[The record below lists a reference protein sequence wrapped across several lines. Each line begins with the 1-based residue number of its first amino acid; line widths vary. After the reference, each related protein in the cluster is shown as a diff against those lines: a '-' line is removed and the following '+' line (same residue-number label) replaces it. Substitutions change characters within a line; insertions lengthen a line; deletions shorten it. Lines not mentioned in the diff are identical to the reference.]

1 MLDFDLVLFG
11 ATGDLAMRKLFVS
24 LYEIYT
30 HYGFKKDSKII
41 ASGRKE
47 LSNEEFLALLC
58 EKTQLHSREKG
69 EEFLAHISYLRVRL
83 DNPKDFE
90 ELSKIATKNKPLIF
104 YFSISPSFFATTA
117 QNLAQNA
124 LNHANTRLIL
134 EKPLGHDL
142 KTCKEIFQSISAFF
156 KEEQIFRIDHYLGKK
171 GVQNIL
177 ELRLNNPI
185 LNILWDQISAVE
197 ICVYE
202 TLGVEERGE
211 FYDKIGALRDM
222 VQNHLLQVLSLIAT
236 DLPNDLKDLRKEKI
250 KVLKTLQPP
259 KDFKKQ
265 VIRAQYQ
272 GYRDENKVH
281 KESQT
286 ETFVAIKAFLD
297 TPKFKGV
304 PFYLKHAKKMP
315 HNQASVKI
323 HFFNAVNTL
332 EFFLSQDKI
341 TLTLQDH
348 QNPLILETHNK
359 QEFLQ
364 PYAKLLYDAIQNN
377 HNNFAHQL
385 ELEASWVFIDTL
397 IEGFMNNATPL
408 YSYESHNLNESEF
421 LKPLYQ

>member
-30 HYGFKKDSKII
+30 HYGFRKDSKII

-69 EEFLAHISYLRVRL
+69 EEFLAHISYLRIRL

-104 YFSISPSFFATTA
+104 YFSISPSFFTTTA
-117 QNLAQNA
+117 QHLAKNA

-142 KTCKEIFQSISAFF
+142 KTCKEIFQSISTFF

-323 HFFNAVNTL
+323 HFNAINTL

-341 TLTLQDH
+341 TLTLKDH
-348 QNPLILETHNK
+348 QNPLILETHHK

-397 IEGFMNNATPL
+397 IEGFINNATPL
-408 YSYESHNLNESEF
+408 YSYESHHLNESEF

>member
-30 HYGFKKDSKII
+30 HYGFKKDSRII

-69 EEFLAHISYLRVRL
+69 EEFLAHISYFCVRL

-117 QNLAQNA
+117 QHLAKNA

-142 KTCKEIFQSISAFF
+142 KTCKEIFKSISTFF

-272 GYRDENKVH
+272 GYRDENKVN

-315 HNQASVKI
+315 HNQASAKI
-323 HFFNAVNTL
+323 HFNAINTL

-348 QNPLILETHNK
+348 QNPLILETHHK

>member
-69 EEFLAHISYLRVRL
+69 EEFLAHISYFCVRL

-117 QNLAQNA
+117 QHLAKNA

-142 KTCKEIFQSISAFF
+142 KTCKEIFQSISTFF

-272 GYRDENKVH
+272 GYRDENKVN

-304 PFYLKHAKKMP
+304 PFYIKHAKKMP
-315 HNQASVKI
+315 CNQASAKI
-323 HFFNAVNTL
+323 HFNATNTL

-341 TLTLQDH
+341 TLTLKDN

-408 YSYESHNLNESEF
+408 HSYESHNLNELEF

>member
-58 EKTQLHSREKG
+58 EKTQLHSKEKG
-69 EEFLAHISYLRVRL
+69 EEFLAHISYFCVRL

-117 QNLAQNA
+117 QHLAKNA

-142 KTCKEIFQSISAFF
+142 KTCKEIFRSISAFF

-185 LNILWDQISAVE
+185 LSILWDQISAVE

-315 HNQASVKI
+315 HNQASAKI
-323 HFFNAVNTL
+323 HFNAINTL

-348 QNPLILETHNK
+348 QNPLILETHHK

-408 YSYESHNLNESEF
+408 YSYESHSLNESEF

>member
-69 EEFLAHISYLRVRL
+69 REFLAHISYFCVRL

-117 QNLAQNA
+117 QHLAKNA

-142 KTCKEIFQSISAFF
+142 KTCKEIFQSISTFF

-272 GYRDENKVH
+272 GYRDENKVN

-315 HNQASVKI
+315 RNQASAKI
-323 HFFNAVNTL
+323 HFNAVNTL

-341 TLTLQDH
+341 TLTLQGH
-348 QNPLILETHNK
+348 QNPLILETHHK

-397 IEGFMNNATPL
+397 IEGFMNNAMPL

>member
-47 LSNEEFLALLC
+47 LSDEEFLALLC
-58 EKTQLHSREKG
+58 EKTQLHSRENG
-69 EEFLAHISYLRVRL
+69 EEFLAHISYFCVRL

-117 QNLAQNA
+117 QHLAKNA

-142 KTCKEIFQSISAFF
+142 KTCKEIFQSISTFF

-272 GYRDENKVH
+272 GYRDENKVN

-315 HNQASVKI
+315 RNQASAKI
-323 HFFNAVNTL
+323 HFNAVNTL

-348 QNPLILETHNK
+348 QNPLILETHHK

>member
-69 EEFLAHISYLRVRL
+69 EEFLAHISYFCVRL

-117 QNLAQNA
+117 QHLAKNA
-124 LNHANTRLIL
+124 LSHANTRLIL

-142 KTCKEIFQSISAFF
+142 KTCKEIFQSISTFF

-259 KDFKKQ
+259 KDFKRQ

-272 GYRDENKVH
+272 GYRDENKVN

-315 HNQASVKI
+315 HNQASAKI
-323 HFFNAVNTL
+323 HFNAVNTL

-348 QNPLILETHNK
+348 QNPLILETHHK

-408 YSYESHNLNESEF
+408 HSYESHNLNESEF

>member
-69 EEFLAHISYLRVRL
+69 EEFLAHISYFCVRL

-117 QNLAQNA
+117 QYLAKNA

-142 KTCKEIFQSISAFF
+142 KTCKEIFQSISTFF

-272 GYRDENKVH
+272 GYRDENKVN

-297 TPKFKGV
+297 MPKFKGV

-315 HNQASVKI
+315 HNQASAKI
-323 HFFNAVNTL
+323 HFNAVNTL

-348 QNPLILETHNK
+348 QNPLILETHHK

-408 YSYESHNLNESEF
+408 HSYESHNLNESEF

>member
-58 EKTQLHSREKG
+58 EKTQLHSRQKG
-69 EEFLAHISYLRVRL
+69 EEFLAHISYFCVRL

-117 QNLAQNA
+117 QHLAKNA

-142 KTCKEIFQSISAFF
+142 KTCKEIFQSISTFF

-259 KDFKKQ
+259 KDFKRQ

-315 HNQASVKI
+315 RNQASAKI
-323 HFFNAVNTL
+323 HFNAVNTL
-332 EFFLSQDKI
+332 EFFLSQDTI

-348 QNPLILETHNK
+348 QNPLILETHHK

-364 PYAKLLYDAIQNN
+364 PYAKLLHDAIQNN

-408 YSYESHNLNESEF
+408 HSYESHNLNESEF

>member
-30 HYGFKKDSKII
+30 HYGFKNDSKII

-58 EKTQLHSREKG
+58 EKTQLHLREKG
-69 EEFLAHISYLRVRL
+69 EEFLAHISYLCVRL

-117 QNLAQNA
+117 QHLAQNA

-142 KTCKEIFQSISAFF
+142 KTCQEIFQSISAFF

-236 DLPNDLKDLRKEKI
+236 DLPHDLKDLRKEKI

-315 HNQASVKI
+315 RNQASVKI
-323 HFFNAVNTL
+323 HFNAINTL

-341 TLTLQDH
+341 TLTLKDH
-348 QNPLILETHNK
+348 QNPLILETHNE

>member
-69 EEFLAHISYLRVRL
+69 EEFLAHISYFCVRL

-117 QNLAQNA
+117 QHLAKNA

-142 KTCKEIFQSISAFF
+142 KTCKEIFQSISVFF

-286 ETFVAIKAFLD
+286 ETFIAIKAFLD

-315 HNQASVKI
+315 CNQASAKI
-323 HFFNAVNTL
+323 HFNAINTL

-341 TLTLQDH
+341 TLTLQDY

>member
-24 LYEIYT
+24 LYEIYAY
-30 HYGFKKDSKII
+30 YGFKKDSKII

-69 EEFLAHISYLRVRL
+69 EEFLAHISYFCVRL

-117 QNLAQNA
+117 QHLAKNA

-142 KTCKEIFQSISAFF
+142 KTCKEIFQSISTFF

-272 GYRDENKVH
+272 GYRDENKVN

-323 HFFNAVNTL
+323 HFNAVNTL

-348 QNPLILETHNK
+348 QNPLILETHHK

>member
-69 EEFLAHISYLRVRL
+69 EEFLAHISYFCVRL

-117 QNLAQNA
+117 QHLAKNA
-124 LNHANTRLIL
+124 LNHANTHLIL

-142 KTCKEIFQSISAFF
+142 KTCKEIFKSISAFF

-272 GYRDENKVH
+272 GYRDENKVN

-315 HNQASVKI
+315 HNQASAKI
-323 HFFNAVNTL
+323 HFNAVNTL

-408 YSYESHNLNESEF
+408 HSYESHNLNESEF

>member
-47 LSNEEFLALLC
+47 LSSEEFLALLC

-69 EEFLAHISYLRVRL
+69 EEFLAHISYFCVRL

-117 QNLAQNA
+117 QHLAKNA
-124 LNHANTRLIL
+124 LNHANTHLIL

-142 KTCKEIFQSISAFF
+142 KTCKEIFQSISTFF

-272 GYRDENKVH
+272 GYRDENKVN

-315 HNQASVKI
+315 RNQASVKI
-323 HFFNAVNTL
+323 HFNAVNTL

-348 QNPLILETHNK
+348 QNPLILETHHK

-421 LKPLYQ
+421 LRPLYQ

>member
-69 EEFLAHISYLRVRL
+69 EEFLAHISYFCVRL

-117 QNLAQNA
+117 QHLAKNA

-142 KTCKEIFQSISAFF
+142 KTCKEIFKSISAFF

-236 DLPNDLKDLRKEKI
+236 DLPNDLKYLRKEKI

-315 HNQASVKI
+315 RNQASAKI
-323 HFFNAVNTL
+323 HFNAVNTL

-348 QNPLILETHNK
+348 QNPLILETHHK

-408 YSYESHNLNESEF
+408 YSYESHHLNESEF

>member
-69 EEFLAHISYLRVRL
+69 EEFLAHISYFCVRL

-117 QNLAQNA
+117 QHLAKNA

-142 KTCKEIFQSISAFF
+142 KTCKEIFQSISTFF

-281 KESQT
+281 KESQA

-315 HNQASVKI
+315 HNQASAKI
-323 HFFNAVNTL
+323 HFNAVNTL

-348 QNPLILETHNK
+348 QNPLILETHHK

-408 YSYESHNLNESEF
+408 HSYESHNLNESEF